1 MLVPRG
7 FRSKAIMAMATPGAR
22 TVGEETRHRI
32 LDEAQA
38 LFSERGY
45 VGTTVQ
51 QVANK
56 LGITKAALY
65 YHFPQGKEEIFV
77 ELMRRHLRRLHQG
90 LQQASSSHR
99 TAREQLE
106 AMAEYIA

>member
-1 MLVPRG
+1 MTAAAPR
-7 FRSKAIMAMATPGAR
+7 APAR
-22 TVGEETRHRI
+22 AAGEDTQNRI

-56 LGITKAALY
+56 LGTTKAALY
-65 YHFPQGKEEIFV
+65 YHFPQGKEETFV
-77 ELMRRHLRRLHQG
+77 DLMRRHLRRLHEG
-90 LQQASSSHR
+90 LEQAIGSG
-99 TAREQLE
+99 ARIRERLE
-106 AMAEYIA
+106 GMAD

>member
-1 MLVPRG
+1 M
-7 FRSKAIMAMATPGAR
+7 AAMAVPPAGQRVHAR
-22 TVGEETRHRI
+22 AVGEDTQNRI

-90 LQQASSSHR
+90 LEQALSSDQNV
-99 TAREQLE
+99 REQLE
-106 AMAEYIA
+106 GMAEYIARNA